1 MRGDLRESIRSLLSG
16 NELIW
21 ADSRRDRLPAG
32 PTKLKTTLSG
42 SAVNGC
48 GPKQKKKAGPNIL
61 LNADQILEATFQTQV
76 QGVGGVGD

>member
-1 MRGDLRESIRSLLSG
+1 VRESIRSLLSG

-48 GPKQKKKAGPNIL
+48 GPKQKKRP
-61 LNADQILEATFQTQV
+61 DQTSC
-76 QGVGGVGD
+76 